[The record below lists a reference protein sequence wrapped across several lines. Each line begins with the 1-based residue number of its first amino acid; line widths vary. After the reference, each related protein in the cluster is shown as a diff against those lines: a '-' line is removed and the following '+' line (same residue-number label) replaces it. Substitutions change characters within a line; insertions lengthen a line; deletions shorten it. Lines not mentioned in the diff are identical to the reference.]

1 MFESVPE
8 SPLTSLALAALML
21 LGAGCAQDVG
31 DIDRTQ
37 PDKIDK
43 EIFESNDEW
52 YMTQTVTD
60 TDFQGSGP
68 VFPGLES
75 PLKRIRW
82 EVTEEFLY
90 AYSTTSPQ
98 EGLHD
103 GQIPEDKKKLGAV
116 AVFPITSHFDVQRQ
130 YNSATGE
137 PSNVIVENRSDRPW
151 YEREY
156 MRVDWS
162 ANLVDGRGNLTANLG
177 QLSSVAYDLPQESD
191 DVHPNR
197 TRIGE
202 NYLDVTVRYAFQPAL
217 NQCAMNLGIDSIA
230 YCNAGKVSV
239 RTSFKRITDEMEG
252 DFEPTVLN
260 DEKRLTNEN
269 GEQIMTDRVYAD
281 EQGYTMEVRCNE
293 TTLDYMR
300 RNGDTGESCTPASFD
315 YFDRFGYFRTK
326 RVDYNEDRRNKDE
339 QRKYYAQRW
348 DIWETIEGQS
358 EPKPIVFH
366 LNAQYPKDMIASAK
380 EVQRQWDEAMKQAVR
395 LKARSQGY
403 GYGGSIDQVTE
414 RLESVGEKLANN
426 PELLEETPLRPEDV
440 EAYKQGKMFFIRKN
454 SCMPGPLSKW
464 IEEYGGKRDADRK
477 DPTVLFYDAVEANEG
492 TGVQERLWNMDVQ
505 ARIQLCANLEWAT
518 APRDNARARFTYE
531 RRGDIRYSFFNWV
544 REDHGYW
551 SGYGPSGADPTT
563 GEIISAD
570 ANYAGTPLR
579 ERAQEAADLIKY
591 MNGELENQSIRF
603 GTHIH
608 DYLNG
613 VEQKQQSLTPGELP
627 EEFERELD
635 RRNQQMSASDE
646 YNDQLPDTEDLPDK
660 LKKLGPEGFERKF
673 DEVSRRIEQV
683 KQSDTRFTEFYEN
696 PTIKNELMK
705 SGQMQ
710 MLVNSV
716 ARERFGKEPSD
727 SQMHQAYLDVVNP
740 DRLNRRQKQSQK
752 WMAEHNILSTNALRR
767 AIEGLATYRG
777 ASEYFKGMD
786 REEIVR
792 HFEENLFI
800 GTQLHEVG
808 HTMGLRHNFE
818 ASRDALNWHDEYWK
832 LQKEAKTNPDVV
844 KPEGGEVP
852 EGKQSVYELTG
863 PLAAQITGNEDVK
876 YVNEEE
882 FQQASIMDYT
892 ADMTGR
898 FAGLGKYDQAAI
910 NFAYADHVEVWENF
924 QKPNRLGFDK
934 FTADYSRLPELY
946 GKAITGSDVDGAEQF
961 AAGVDF
967 ILERRKW
974 IPVDQAIER
983 RKEGI
988 AKNTGLAEQWWSEDG
1003 PGARPNDPEPYVSH
1017 TVPYDFCSD
1026 RKAGISL
1033 GCDVFDHGGNDDEV
1047 VRHAFNKY
1055 RFLQPF
1061 WRYKGQDIDLG
1072 FPYGSLLASRYQS
1085 RVIRT
1090 LQVAERP
1097 FRYFSIYEWYGYDLG
1112 DYQENLRAA
1121 SIGALNFYA
1130 ELMAMPEPGRYCKY
1144 DRTSFLADPNWY
1156 YDLNNTY
1163 VPADYHA
1170 QEGECEDPL
1179 DIERGE
1185 GQFYNYELTDEY
1197 HYRVRRVGTYIDKSL
1212 AALSF
1217 FNISANWVNS
1227 DYLTD
1232 IRANNI
1238 TFYSL
1243 FKEEMLNWL
1252 GDMIIG
1258 KSTGFAGSV
1267 VDEEGEGDDKRY
1279 IPPKIVDLESYEQ
1292 DGQSTQI
1299 RENTPKILTRFGFN
1313 EQLQTMAGAMIVN
1326 SSWQDRSVDF
1336 RQYLKVIRQEEDKQA
1351 FDEDT
1356 EIATFTH
1363 PVTNVI
1369 YKAPQTSDDRSISVE
1384 VIERANKMK
1393 EEWQY
1398 AMCLEQYF
1406 DASESGTQY
1415 LKDECGDQDF
1425 PVQIDPENPADTRET
1440 LSEYEAVRLRQLED
1454 VVAKLTQIRDVGAI
1468 TDGITNR

>member
-8 SPLTSLALAALML
+8 STLTSLALAALIL

-43 EIFESNDEW
+43 EIFEDNDEW

-82 EVTEEFLY
+82 EITEEFLY

-103 GQIPEDKKKLGAV
+103 GKIPEDKKKLGAV

-130 YNSATGE
+130 YNASTGE
-137 PSNVIVENRSDRPW
+137 PTNVIVEDRSDRPW

-162 ANLVDGRGNLTANLG
+162 ANLVDGNGNLTANLG
-177 QLSSVAYDLPQESD
+177 QLSSVAYDLPQESGH
-191 DVHPNR
+191 VHPNR

-202 NYLDVTVRYAFQPAL
+202 NYLDVTVRYAFEPDPI
-217 NQCAMNLGIDSIA
+217 QCAMNLGIDARA

-239 RTSFKRITDEMEG
+239 RTSFKRITDEMKA

-260 DEKRLTNEN
+260 DERELTDED
-269 GEQIMTDRVYAD
+269 GDQIMTDQVYAE
-281 EQGYTMEVRCNE
+281 EQGYTMEVKCNE

-300 RNGDTGESCTPASFD
+300 SNGDTGESCTPASFD
-315 YFDRFGYFRTK
+315 YFGRFGYFRTK
-326 RVDYNEDRRNKDE
+326 RVDYNEDRRNKDA
-339 QRKYYAQRW
+339 QRNYYAQRW
-348 DIWETIEGQS
+348 DIWETIEGQA
-358 EPKPIVFH
+358 EPQPVVFH
-366 LNAQYPKDMIASAK
+366 LNAQYPRDMIPAAK
-380 EVQRQWDEAMKQAVR
+380 EVQRQWDEAMKKAVR

-403 GYGGSIDQVTE
+403 GYDGSIEQVTD
-414 RLESVGEKLANN
+414 RLETVGETLADN
-426 PELLEETPLRPEDV
+426 PELLEETTLRPEDV
-440 EAYKQGKMFFIRKN
+440 EAYKQGKMFYIRKN
-454 SCMPGPLSKW
+454 SCMPGPLAEW
-464 IEEYGGKRDADRK
+464 RENYGGAREADRK
-477 DPTVLFYDAVEANEG
+477 DVPGLFSQALQG
-492 TGVQERLWNMDVQ
+492 TDGDSMTERLWKLDLQ
-505 ARIQLCANLEWAT
+505 QRIQLCADLEWAT
-518 APRDNARARFTYE
+518 APRESAEAQFTYQ

-551 SGYGPSGADPTT
+551 SGYGPSSADPTT

-579 ERAQEAADLIKY
+579 ERSQEAADLIQY
-591 MNGELENQSIRF
+591 MNGKLENQQIRF
-603 GTHIH
+603 GSHIH
-608 DYLNG
+608 DYLQN
-613 VEQKQQSLTPGELP
+613 VDQKQQSLNPGELP
-627 EEFERELD
+627 DEFQRELD
-635 RRNQQMSASDE
+635 RRNLRTSPSEDYDE
-646 YNDQLPDTEDLPDK
+646 LPDMEDLPDK

-710 MLVNSV
+710 MMVNST

-727 SQMHQAYLDVVNP
+727 SELHQAYLDVVTPN
-740 DRLNRRQKQSQK
+740 RLHQQQRQSEK
-752 WMAEHNILSTNALRR
+752 WMAENNILSTNALRR
-767 AIEGLATYRG
+767 AVEGLATYRG
-777 ASEYFKGMD
+777 AAEYFKGMD

-792 HFEENLFI
+792 YFEENLFI

-832 LQKEAKTNPDVV
+832 LQKEAETNPDVV
-844 KPEGGEVP
+844 KPEGEEVP
-852 EGKQSVYELTG
+852 EEKQTVYGLTG
-863 PLAAQITGNEDVK
+863 PLAAEITGNEDVR

-910 NFAYADHVEVWENF
+910 NFAYADHVEVWEDF
-924 QKPNRLGFDK
+924 QKPNRLSFDK

-946 GKAITGSDVDGAEQF
+946 GDAITGNDVDGSEEF

-967 ILERRKW
+967 MLERRKW
-974 IPVDQAIER
+974 IPIDKAVER
-983 RKEGI
+983 RKAGI
-988 AKNTGLAEQWWSEDG
+988 QKNTELAQKWWDG
-1003 PGARPNDPEPYVSH
+1003 PGARPNDPAPYVPN

-1026 RKAGISL
+1026 YKAGISL
-1033 GCDVFDHGGNDDEV
+1033 GCDTFDHGGNDDEV

-1090 LQVAERP
+1090 LQIAERP

-1130 ELMAMPEPGRYCKY
+1130 ELMAMPEPGRYCMY
-1144 DRTSFLADPNWY
+1144 DEADFRADPNWY
-1156 YDLNNTY
+1156 YDLENTY
-1163 VPADYHA
+1163 VPANYHA
-1170 QEGECEDPL
+1170 QEGQCDDPL
-1179 DIERGE
+1179 EIERGE

-1197 HYRVRRVGTYIDKSL
+1197 HYRVRRVGSYIDKSL

-1232 IRANNI
+1232 LRANNI

-1258 KSTGFAGSV
+1258 KSTGYFAGDI
-1267 VDEEGEGDDKRY
+1267 VDEDGEGDDKRY
-1279 IPPKIVDLESYEQ
+1279 IPPEIVNLDQYEQ
-1292 DGQSTQI
+1292 DGGQTTQI
-1299 RENTPKILTRFGFN
+1299 RDQTPKVLTQFGFN
-1313 EQLQTMAGAMIVN
+1313 EQLQTLAGAMIVN

-1363 PVTNVI
+1363 PITNVI
-1369 YKAPQTSDDRSISVE
+1369 YKSPQTADDKSIGVE
-1384 VIERANKMK
+1384 VIERANNMK

-1398 AMCLEQYF
+1398 AACLEQTF
-1406 DASESGTQY
+1406 TRDNSGTQY
-1415 LKDECGDQDF
+1415 LKDECGDRDL
-1425 PVQIDPENPADTRET
+1425 PVQIDPDNPQDTRET
-1440 LSEYEAVRLRQLED
+1440 LSEYETVRLRQLED
-1454 VVAKLTQIRDVGAI
+1454 VVAKLTQIRDIGAV
-1468 TDGITNR
+1468 TDSITNR